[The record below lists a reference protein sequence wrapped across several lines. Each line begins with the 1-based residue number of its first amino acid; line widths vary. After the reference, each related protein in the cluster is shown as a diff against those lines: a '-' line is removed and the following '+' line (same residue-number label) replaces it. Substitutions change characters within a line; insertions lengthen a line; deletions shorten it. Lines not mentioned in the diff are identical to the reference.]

1 VSSRPI
7 RRLASV
13 RIFGVRVDDVVE
25 DEVFAWIDDI
35 IRRREVRR
43 IATVNPEFLMEAR
56 DDPTFAA
63 VLNAADIATA
73 DGAGVLWA
81 AQRFGR
87 RLRGRVTGSDLALR
101 IIREASARSWR
112 LFLLGAAPGVAE
124 RVAAMAVS
132 RAPGVAIVGCHA
144 GDPAPEYD
152 DVLVARVRAARPD
165 ILLVAYP
172 FRAQEHWIARN
183 LTRLQVPVTI
193 GVGGAFDFIAG
204 VVPRAPAWMR
214 RLGLEWAYRVLRQPW
229 RWRRIVR
236 AVPAFIIAVLRAGA
250 GPA

>member
-7 RRLASV
+7 RRPASV
-13 RIFGVRVDDVVE
+13 RIFGVRIDDIVE
-25 DEVFAWIDDI
+25 DDVFAWIDDI

-43 IATVNPEFLMEAR
+43 ITTVNPEFLMEAR
-56 DDPTFAA
+56 DDPAFAA

-81 AQRFGR
+81 ARRLGR
-87 RLRGRVTGSDLALR
+87 RLRGRVTGSDLTLR
-101 IIREASARSWR
+101 IIREAATRPWR

-124 RVAAMAVS
+124 RVAAAAVS
-132 RAPGVAIVGCHA
+132 RHPGVVIVGCHA
-144 GDPAPEYD
+144 GDPAPEHD

-172 FRAQEHWIARN
+172 FRAQECWIARN
-183 LTRLQVPVTI
+183 LARLQVPVTI

-214 RLGLEWAYRVLRQPW
+214 RLGIEWMYRLLRQPW

-236 AVPAFIIAVLRAGA
+236 AVPAFILAVLRLGA
-250 GPA
+250 RQP